1 MNNSSKLNKAEQL
14 LIKELGS
21 QIEQI
26 EDLTGPEPHIYFFF
40 DSSPHEDTSEDRL
53 NNRESLRINTFNKIV
68 TDSEKLKWKD

>member
-1 MNNSSKLNKAEQL
+1 MNNCSKLNKAEQL

-40 DSSPHEDTSEDRL
+40 
-53 NNRESLRINTFNKIV
+53 
-68 TDSEKLKWKD
+68 